1 MHSNVISLSK
11 LPALTGT
18 HICIHMI
25 TSRAAAAL
33 QTVYHVDR
41 VPDRLLMRFC
51 KKMQLCEMTELIP
64 TIPQKH
70 ESDVCVRPVCV
81 IRSDAPCN
89 LTLVPHWLPCC
100 TDDTVHIWTFM
111 SF

>member
-11 LPALTGT
+11 LPVLTGT

-33 QTVYHVDR
+33 QTVYNVDR

-51 KKMQLCEMTELIP
+51 RKMQLREMTELIP

-70 ESDVCVRPVCV
+70 GGDVCVRSVCV
-81 IRSDAPCN
+81 IRSDAPRN
-89 LTLVPHWLPCC
+89 LTLFPHWLPCC
-100 TDDTVHIWTFM
+100 TDDMVHMWTFIG
-111 SF
+111 F